1 MAPQTASSTRTRGT
15 HSLATASLASRA
27 RSLPFE
33 HPSGA
38 PRRPLR
44 AVSNEELALRLRRR
58 RARAMII
65 MSTLFLIAVVC
76 ATVLLHVFVDRGQL
90 RLDQIKA
97 QVSTQAGITR
107 SLETQVAHLETP
119 ARVVQRAGQLG
130 MVAPHSVTYLK
141 APKGGVA
148 RSGVGRSARGTQA
161 PGA

>member
-1 MAPQTASSTRTRGT
+1 
-15 HSLATASLASRA
+15 
-27 RSLPFE
+27 
-33 HPSGA
+33 
-38 PRRPLR
+38 
-44 AVSNEELALRLRRR
+44 
-58 RARAMII
+58 MII